1 MGRYLVSE
9 SQGWKFVFQ
18 WDEHSTQSG
27 VFRPQR
33 TEDIR
38 DLSLLSSSSLS
49 YLVLLRKSIHGG
61 SWVWQTCNY
70 LQVLFCEKIRNK
82 NDEDIYANY
91 CKTLLNLET
100 SSNFRSLVWR
110 TNLWVSVEV
119 WHDSLLMNY
128 TKNKGDCIFWLS
140 SFQSFQSLI

>member
-33 TEDIR
+33 TEDII

-49 YLVLLRKSIHGG
+49 SLVLLRKSFQIYKKLIVENPVNSDAIRIHAG

-70 LQVLFCEKIRNK
+70 LQALFCQK
-82 NDEDIYANY
+82 NQKE
-91 CKTLLNLET
+91 
-100 SSNFRSLVWR
+100 
-110 TNLWVSVEV
+110 
-119 WHDSLLMNY
+119 
-128 TKNKGDCIFWLS
+128 DCIPVGCVLLAAVAIRGVSTHTPRAGTPLEQATPLS
-140 SFQSFQSLI
+140 HPPRAGTTTPG